1 MFFLVQ
7 MGIVVVTI
15 LITGIFVIIDRR
27 KLEKEYIVSE
37 KYVIEKGTSVACK
50 SFRHIRISKMNN
62 YKAINYYVTADGR
75 NFETVATTFF
85 DKELAILDKN
95 VLVLKLINKQDYSLL
110 ISYDMKKMSKENLSI
125 VESIV
130 VGDTVKMNDIV
141 ANLRK
146 QVLPYTI
153 DTTILVK

>member
-1 MFFLVQ
+1 MFVLVKI
-7 MGIVVVTI
+7 GIVVVTI

-37 KYVIEKGTSVACK
+37 KYVIEKGTPIACK

-75 NFETVATTFF
+75 NFETMATTLF

-95 VLVLKLINKQDYSLL
+95 VLVLKLIDKQEYSLL

-125 VESIV
+125 VKSIA
-130 VGDTVKMNDIV
+130 VGDAVKMNDIV
-141 ANLRK
+141 ANLRE
-146 QVLPYTI
+146 QALPYTI
-153 DTTILVK
+153 DTTILIK

>member
-1 MFFLVQ
+1 MFIFVQ
-7 MGIVVVTI
+7 IGIVV
-15 LITGIFVIIDRR
+15 ITVIIISSFIIIDRK

-37 KYVIEKGTSVACK
+37 KYVIEKGTPVACK
-50 SFRHIRISKMNN
+50 SYRHIRISKMNN
-62 YKAINYYVTADGR
+62 YKAINHYVTADGR

-95 VLVLKLINKQDYSLL
+95 VVVLKLSDNKDYSLL
-110 ISYDMKKMSKENLSI
+110 ISYDMKKMSKKNLSI
-125 VESIV
+125 VESIA

-141 ANLRK
+141 ANLRE